1 MAGGGGAAAE
11 NSIVRHGIAKIPR
24 DSEPDEA
31 GSFGLVCIGGKSY
44 LAPKAEFLKLCA
56 KPNEKMRSQSRDLVE
71 LSTTNCGDEEQVCS
85 QSAAEDPERR

>member
-44 LAPKAEFLKLCA
+44 LAPKAEFLELLA
-56 KPNEKMRSQSRDLVE
+56 KPNEKQTVDLAGPTRDDCGQS
-71 LSTTNCGDEEQVCS
+71 
-85 QSAAEDPERR
+85 P